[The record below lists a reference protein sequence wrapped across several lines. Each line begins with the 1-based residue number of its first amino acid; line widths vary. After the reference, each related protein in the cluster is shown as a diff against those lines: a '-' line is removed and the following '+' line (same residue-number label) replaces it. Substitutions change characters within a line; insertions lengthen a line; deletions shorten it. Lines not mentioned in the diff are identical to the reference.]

1 MAIFLEFHS
10 PSANEKILNAS
21 GEKEQVSGEA
31 LSPRSPGLTWK
42 AGGCKA
48 TGKSLRGGRTVMCPT
63 WDHCLSPGC
72 FPGGVHGGGPS
83 VTSPWSRAHCAFTIR

>member
-10 PSANEKILNAS
+10 PSGNEKILNAS

-48 TGKSLRGGRTVMCPT
+48 TGKSFRGGRTVMCPT
-63 WDHCLSPGC
+63 WDRRPAGLFLSWVLPW
-72 FPGGVHGGGPS
+72 GVSTEGVPL
-83 VTSPWSRAHCAFTIR
+83 